1 MLNGNGIKKKTYVKE
16 YRMEDLKIFDN
27 RINMEVDNQ
36 INVNNVS
43 SLIC

>member
-1 MLNGNGIKKKTYVKE
+1 MLNVNGIRKTYVKE
-16 YRMEDLKIFDN
+16 YRMKDLKIFDS

>member
-1 MLNGNGIKKKTYVKE
+1 MLNGNGIKKKYVKE

-36 INVNNVS
+36 INANNVS